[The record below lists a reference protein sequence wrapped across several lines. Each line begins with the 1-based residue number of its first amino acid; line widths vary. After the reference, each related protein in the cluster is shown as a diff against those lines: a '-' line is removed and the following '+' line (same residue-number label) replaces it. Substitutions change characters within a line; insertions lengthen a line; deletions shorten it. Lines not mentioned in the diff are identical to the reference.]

1 MRRAGDPDSQL
12 DFLEAAYAW
21 QLDDRTWLQRV
32 VEAAVRVWGRPVWA
46 SGYEYDAS
54 DVNNFR
60 VFEPV
65 FVDAGPDVLRG
76 VTHALADVPG
86 EIVART
92 YRKELAGFGA
102 RINGMTPEHA
112 ELIAQI
118 NTLDFFGING
128 LDPEGLG
135 CFVGIGAE
143 RTDLFPH
150 EIGLYERLASHLST
164 AYRIRQ
170 RLRQQPGD
178 VAQQGEAMVRPDGHL
193 LDARGPATETEAR
206 AAIQEATRR
215 RETARRRGES
225 DPTGGWLPRVSGR
238 WTLVDSFDHGGERYV
253 VARENQAHPEG
264 LTKLTDRE
272 QQVVAS
278 AAAGRSTKEIAYD
291 LGISHATTRVLLSRA
306 YRRLGVRSRNQ
317 LFELPCIKR
326 LRGEL
331 AASEAADLFA
341 PKRPHGR

>member
-1 MRRAGDPDSQL
+1 VL
-12 DFLEAAYAW
+12 
-21 QLDDRTWLQRV
+21 
-32 VEAAVRVWGRPVWA
+32 
-46 SGYEYDAS
+46 
-54 DVNNFR
+54 
-60 VFEPV
+60 
-65 FVDAGPDVLRG
+65 GP
-76 VTHALADVPG
+76 AFADLPG

-92 YRKELAGFGA
+92 YRKELAGFGG
-102 RINGMTPEHA
+102 RINGLNTGHKQ
-112 ELIAQI
+112 LIEQI

-170 RLRQQPGD
+170 RLRQKPGD
-178 VAQQGEAMVRPDGHL
+178 VAQQGEAVVRPDGHL
-193 LDARGPATETEAR
+193 LDARGPATEPDAR

-215 RETARRRGES
+215 RETARQRGEPE
-225 DPTGGWLPRVSGR
+225 PTGGWLPRVSGR
-238 WTLVDSFDHGGERYV
+238 WTLVDTFDHGGQRYI
-253 VARENQAHPEG
+253 VARENQSRPEG
-264 LTKLTDRE
+264 LARLTDRE

-331 AASEAADLFA
+331 AAAEAGDLFA
-341 PKRPHGR
+341 PKRPHGG